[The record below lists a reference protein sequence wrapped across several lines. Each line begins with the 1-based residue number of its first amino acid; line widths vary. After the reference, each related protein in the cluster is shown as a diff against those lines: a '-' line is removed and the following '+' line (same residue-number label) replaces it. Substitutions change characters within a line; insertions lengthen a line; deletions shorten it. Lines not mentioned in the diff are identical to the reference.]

1 MESSFKEMLKEDIV
15 NVFFN
20 LEEFGEIHTI
30 NRKEMCVIIDD
41 SEQVEREK
49 KREDSREWNQGI
61 YERKTVLYA
70 MGKDFGPLPAVGK
83 SLLLDGAVYLI
94 TAAENEDGVYVISL
108 EANRR

>member
-1 MESSFKEMLKEDIV
+1 MESSFKEMLKEDILD
-15 NVFFN
+15 VFLN
-20 LEEFGEIHTI
+20 PEEFGEIHTI

-49 KREDSREWNQGI
+49 KREDGREWNQGV

-70 MGKDFGPLPAVGK
+70 MGKDFGPLPAAGR

-94 TAAENEDGVYVISL
+94 TAAEDEGGVYAISL

>member
-1 MESSFKEMLKEDIV
+1 MEGSFKEMLKEDILD
-15 NVFFN
+15 VFFN
-20 LEEFGEIHTI
+20 PEEFGELHTI

-61 YERKTVLYA
+61 YKRKTVLYA
-70 MGKDFGPLPAVGK
+70 IGKDFGPLPAVGK

-94 TAAENEDGVYVISL
+94 TAAEDEGGVYAISL